1 MTIVAVE
8 RASWI
13 TDGDRRPFELRHGY
27 ADDPRLSHQQLSAL
41 AGRLPASS
49 IEMNHADL
57 DPLHQSDGAVAL
69 DRPAEAVASDIVAL
83 RRWMAIKNIEQLPDY
98 RALVD
103 EGLEG
108 ADAGLGLGPAMIAR
122 EGYVFLSAAASV
134 TPAHVDHEHNLLLQ
148 VRGTKSVTI
157 GTFADPELEQA
168 VMEGMHSG
176 RYGRTGFPPHE
187 SRTFT
192 LEPGTGVY
200 IPPRAIHV
208 VQNHDAL
215 SISLSLVFH
224 TRSLERAA
232 RVYAVNAK
240 LRHLGLHPRPPGR
253 SGAVDRTKSGAAL
266 AWRSVRRR
274 T

>member
-1 MTIVAVE
+1 MTLVAVE
-8 RASWI
+8 RAAWAA
-13 TDGDRRPFELRHGY
+13 DGDRRPFALRHGF
-27 ADDPRLSHQQLSAL
+27 ADDPRLSHQEVSAL

-57 DPLHQSDGAVAL
+57 DPLHDSDGVLPL
-69 DRPAEAVASDIVAL
+69 DRPADAVARDIVAL
-83 RRWMAIKNIEQLPDY
+83 GRWMAIKNIEQLPDY
-98 RALVD
+98 RLLVD
-103 EGLEG
+103 EGLDE
-108 ADAGLGLGPAMIAR
+108 ADAGLGLGAAMIAR

-157 GTFADPELEQA
+157 GTFEDPALEQA

-208 VQNHDAL
+208 VHNHGAL

-224 TRSLERAA
+224 TQSLERAA

-240 LRHLGLHPRPPGR
+240 LRRLGLHPRPPGR
-253 SGAVDRTKSGAAL
+253 SVAVDRAKSGAAL
-266 AWRSVRRR
+266 AWRSARRR